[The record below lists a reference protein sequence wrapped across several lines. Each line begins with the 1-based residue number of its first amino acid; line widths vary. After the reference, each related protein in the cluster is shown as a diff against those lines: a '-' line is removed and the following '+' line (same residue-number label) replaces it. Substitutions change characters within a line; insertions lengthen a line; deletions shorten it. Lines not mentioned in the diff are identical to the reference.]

1 MTRISISTNAQTI
14 MSILNSGETKDYE
27 KVRAS
32 AGLTEKEMGAA
43 IGWLLRENSIDME
56 EDAINNQCKI
66 RLHCIPYGVYY

>member
-32 AGLTEKEMGAA
+32 AGLTEKEMGAEQEKLTKLSLFC
-43 IGWLLRENSIDME
+43 G
-56 EDAINNQCKI
+56 
-66 RLHCIPYGVYY
+66 